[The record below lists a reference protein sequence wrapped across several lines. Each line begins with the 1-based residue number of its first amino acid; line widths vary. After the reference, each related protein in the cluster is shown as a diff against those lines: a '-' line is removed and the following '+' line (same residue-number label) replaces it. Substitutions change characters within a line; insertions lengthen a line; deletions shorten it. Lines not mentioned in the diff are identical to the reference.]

1 MTETICAAYSYS
13 SLSRTFSDEVTSLR
27 RECTKLAQIMM
38 YTALDDLIILMQ
50 KIGMGLSYYNGGW
63 ILEGMQCFSCIS
75 DP

>member
-1 MTETICAAYSYS
+1 
-13 SLSRTFSDEVTSLR
+13 
-27 RECTKLAQIMM
+27 MM